1 MPIFCLFPNQIH
13 VQSNNKKKKFFLFTD
28 EGPESS
34 NEDSR
39 PYSPSLSSSNED
51 ILKPSARIGDRV
63 DCDIEHQ
70 SIPQNDWLLRS
81 DLRNSDSNRINSMD
95 LAYLKDLDLSSTTES
110 QAPSTLA
117 ANKEVESSTSF
128 EYHGNNVIRSPFQ
141 REIQRLLD
149 TSVSKIPIAINRTG
163 VSEAKLIKNNNSTG
177 HSYVNNGTNAL
188 CQSDAIHEF
197 DSMQKSNNYMQVFLS
212 GHSAIATVNGKHPVG
227 LEAIK
232 EIAKNTANTSDSSL
246 M

>member
-1 MPIFCLFPNQIH
+1 MFI
-13 VQSNNKKKKFFLFTD
+13 D

-70 SIPQNDWLLRS
+70 LAPQNDWLLRS
-81 DLRNSDSNRINSMD
+81 ELRNSDSNRINSMD

-128 EYHGNNVIRSPFQ
+128 EYHGNNIIRSPFQ

-163 VSEAKLIKNNNSTG
+163 GVSEAKLIKNNNSTG
-177 HSYVNNGTNAL
+177 HNYINNGSNASY
-188 CQSDAIHEF
+188 QPDTKSSNQEF
-197 DSMQKSNNYMQVFLS
+197 ESMQKSINYMQVFLS